1 MHKVSKYYS
10 HKRLIPDLHK
20 LFFSI
25 CDLCLLSHQ
34 LQWDGTVCIFVH
46 MMQFVCLCLT
56 KGHCHHYSVE
66 HHLPFGWL
74 LEKSTDILRERFFQH
89 WLHRFSRLA
98 PHIHPE
104 PEWVGSIRSL
114 WPRSN
119 TSNGSG
125 EQAHLSMSLSSLR
138 ETATCLCASFSVRLR
153 CNKSLNL
160 LNIHTLST
168 CYLPQGR
175 HLYSNYS

>member
-1 MHKVSKYYS
+1 MWPLLAMTSAAVDGMYLLYTRCNLCVSY
-10 HKRLIPDLHK
+10 
-20 LFFSI
+20 
-25 CDLCLLSHQ
+25 
-34 LQWDGTVCIFVH
+34 
-46 MMQFVCLCLT
+46 T

-66 HHLPFGWL
+66 RHLPFDWL
-74 LEKSTDILRERFFQH
+74 LEKSTDILRVWFFKHRLQH
-89 WLHRFSRLA
+89 FSRLT

-104 PEWVGSIRSL
+104 PEWVGSIIRL

-119 TSNGSG
+119 TSNGSR
-125 EQAHLSMSLSSLR
+125 EQAHLSLSLSSLG
-138 ETATCLCASFSVRLR
+138 ETATCLCASFSVRLH
-153 CNKSLNL
+153 CYKSLNL

>member
-1 MHKVSKYYS
+1 MIIRYSKTWFIDFWACTKYPNTIVVKDWSRICTSCFSPYVTSACYDISCSGMVLCVS
-10 HKRLIPDLHK
+10 I
-20 LFFSI
+20 
-25 CDLCLLSHQ
+25 
-34 LQWDGTVCIFVH
+34 VH

-56 KGHCHHYSVE
+56 KGRCHHYSVE

-125 EQAHLSMSLSSLR
+125 EQAHLSLSLSSLSVSL
-138 ETATCLCASFSVRLR
+138 CL
-153 CNKSLNL
+153 
-160 LNIHTLST
+160 I
-168 CYLPQGR
+168 
-175 HLYSNYS
+175 